1 MIKIYVQI
9 KDERDIENKNNDK
22 KFILM
27 CEENIKISLLI
38 VNIEKE
44 YYNYYLSDRIIKI
57 AKLEDENGYILSN

>member
-1 MIKIYVQI
+1 
-9 KDERDIENKNNDK
+9 
-22 KFILM
+22 M